1 MQKVLLAIAI
11 ICGVSIAYIDSRPGW
26 DDTGISVGMLVLTT
40 GLLSVLGYRR
50 SWLLALAVGAWIPL
64 YEIPTTHNA
73 GSLVAVAFALAG
85 AYAGRLFRSAI
96 KSVQSNN

>member
-1 MQKVLLAIAI
+1 MQKALLTIAVV
-11 ICGVSIAYIDSRPGW
+11 CGVSIAYIDSRPGW

-64 YEIPTTHNA
+64 YGILTTHNPA
-73 GSLVAVAFALAG
+73 SIVAIAFALVG
-85 AYAGRLFRSAI
+85 AYGGRLLRSAI
-96 KSVQSNN
+96 KSAQSKN